1 MVYEPLGS
9 ASKDTMKGS
18 TIDALDRSSMSA
30 ASKGSR
36 PPMKMPVRFAPFGP
50 REKIVS
56 WVRPAMPSRPTSQ
69 YGTMI

>member
-1 MVYEPLGS
+1 
-9 ASKDTMKGS
+9 MKGS

-56 WVRPAMPSRPTSQ
+56 WVSGVPSGRPRSTAR
-69 YGTMI
+69 